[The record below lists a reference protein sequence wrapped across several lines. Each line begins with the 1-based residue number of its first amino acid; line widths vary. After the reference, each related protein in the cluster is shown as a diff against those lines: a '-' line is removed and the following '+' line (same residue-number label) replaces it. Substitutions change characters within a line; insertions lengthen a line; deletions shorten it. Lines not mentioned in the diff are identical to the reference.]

1 MGTPIPISE
10 PDELRQS
17 ASASNF
23 LMLITASNICHHLIA
38 QRVISS
44 ESVVDGDFAVID
56 VSGRNR
62 NFKVIRK
69 FHPGYFVKQ
78 IQQWDAQTVAMLQCE
93 AACYWLARNDSDFAP
108 LATVMPEFH
117 SYDLER
123 HILITEL
130 MPESENLYEHLRRM
144 GQFSLELAARLGQ
157 VLGTYHRELGNGLK
171 DSQHAAIFPR
181 QVPWILSAD
190 RRNSHPFKE
199 LSPATSELFD
209 VVEQSSQ
216 LRQALDDLRT
226 GWCATSLMHGDMRLE
241 NCIVVAD
248 GAHNEWNL
256 KIVDWELADIGDP
269 CWDLGSIIQAFLT
282 ASIMSLPLDTE
293 GSAKMDTSA
302 NHAGAYSAI
311 QSLWNSYI
319 AERQIQEDG
328 LLERCLKYG
337 AARMIQSAY
346 EYVQFSPQVSS
357 KALYLLQVSAEILK
371 DPRRFV
377 NADFGMRIS

>member
-1 MGTPIPISE
+1 
-10 PDELRQS
+10 
-17 ASASNF
+17 
-23 LMLITASNICHHLIA
+23 MLITASNICHYLIA

-44 ESVVDGDFAVID
+44 ESVVDGDFAVVD

-69 FHPGYFVKQ
+69 IHSGYFVKQ

-93 AACYWLARNDSDFAP
+93 AACYWLARNDSSFAS

-130 MPESENLYEHLRRM
+130 IPEGENLYEHLRRV
-144 GQFSLELAARLGQ
+144 GHFSDEVAARLGQ
-157 VLGTYHRELGNGLK
+157 VLGTYHRELGNGLN

-209 VVEQSSQ
+209 VIEESSQ
-216 LRQALDDLRT
+216 LRLALDDLRN

-241 NCIVVAD
+241 NCIVVRD
-248 GAHNEWNL
+248 GAHDEWNL

-269 CWDLGSIIQAFLT
+269 CWDLGGIIQAFLS
-282 ASIMSLPLDTE
+282 ASIMSLPLDNE
-293 GSAKMDTSA
+293 APANMDAPAS
-302 NHAGAYSAI
+302 HAGMQPAI
-311 QSLWNSYI
+311 QSFWNGYI
-319 AERQIQEDG
+319 AERQNEEDG
-328 LLERCLKYG
+328 LLERCLRYG

-357 KALYLLQVSAEILK
+357 QALHLLQVSAEILK
-371 DPRRFV
+371 DPSRAESEVRRQRSEV
-377 NADFGMRIS
+377 SSQRSEVRDQRSTDL